1 MPQAST
7 TLGLFSGGRRRE
19 EGERGRAGGCL
30 RVYLSGLLLADE
42 ACGGLVCG
50 AVVAETKTLD
60 VRMRCNA
67 ILSCCAC
74 TYRVRDNTADRRAAA
89 AGTFDLRYLHHCQ
102 KFQGEFVLA
111 REDFSRQN

>member
-7 TLGLFSGGRRRE
+7 TLGLFSEGRRGE

-50 AVVAETKTLD
+50 AVVPET
-60 VRMRCNA
+60 
-67 ILSCCAC
+67 
-74 TYRVRDNTADRRAAA
+74 
-89 AGTFDLRYLHHCQ
+89 
-102 KFQGEFVLA
+102 
-111 REDFSRQN
+111 